1 MVEVLSD
8 GLPVMPTG
16 GNKMNTLGIV
26 LLILIFLGIGLG
38 LTFIKV
44 HENME
49 EARRLQRQKAIRLAR
64 REKDA
69 QLEDTRKI
77 VKELLEEW

>member
-44 HENME
+44 HESME

-77 VKELLEEW
+77 VQELLEEW